1 MENFK
6 KDGRRLSASFVTG
19 AVALVFLIIGYQSAL
34 FIHKASVAKI
44 IADRD
49 EPDTVFIVGG
59 SAPGD
64 GNPRERY
71 DASGEFRGN
80 PQGTSGGGA
89 ASRNHPAE
97 RAGRAG
103 SSGKH
108 LQESGGGGAQA
119 RSGRTAPADTLV
131 GSAAHSE
138 EARQMYRAAKY
149 RKKESFVFD
158 PNTVSIDGLMRLGF
172 SEKQAESID
181 NYRKKGG
188 RFRRK
193 EDFAKSY
200 VVADS
205 VYRRLEPYISIPLLD
220 INAADS
226 AAFETLPGI
235 GRYFAARMVSYR
247 EELGGYSFKEQLM
260 DIPHFDGEKFAG
272 LEDLITVGTGGY
284 GPFRLWSATEK
295 ELEAHPYI
303 DRPAAHSI
311 VLFRENS
318 PVEELT
324 VENLVKA
331 GILDEEAGRKLGR
344 CRISGPGE

>member
-6 KDGRRLSASFVTG
+6 KDGRKLSASFVTG

-34 FIHKASVAKI
+34 FIHKASVARI

-49 EPDTVFIVGG
+49 NPDTVFIVSNALAEMEDGPGG
-59 SAPGD
+59 ES
-64 GNPRERY
+64 
-71 DASGEFRGN
+71 
-80 PQGTSGGGA
+80 GA
-89 ASRNHPAE
+89 AGTN
-97 RAGRAG
+97 G
-103 SSGKH
+103 SEGGNLSGNRVGKDRRTEVRKGQAPVNDTVRKDA
-108 LQESGGGGAQA
+108 LRSDEAAQA
-119 RSGRTAPADTLV
+119 YRSV
-131 GSAAHSE
+131 
-138 EARQMYRAAKY
+138 KY
-149 RKKESFVFD
+149 RKKESFRFD
-158 PNTVSIDGLMRLGF
+158 PNTVSIDDLMRLGF
-172 SEKQAESID
+172 SLKQAQSID

-205 VYRRLEPYISIPLLD
+205 VYRRLEPYLSIPRLD
-220 INAADS
+220 INEADS

-235 GRYFAARMVSYR
+235 GKYFAARMVSYR
-247 EELGGYSFKEQLM
+247 EELGGYSYKEQLM

-272 LEDLITVGTGGY
+272 LEDLIEVGEGHY
-284 GPFRLWSATEK
+284 EPFRLWSATEK

-303 DRPAAHSI
+303 DKYAAHSI

-318 PVEELT
+318 PKEELT

-331 GILDEEAGRKLGR
+331 GIFGEERGNMLAR
-344 CRISGPGE
+344 CRIAEP